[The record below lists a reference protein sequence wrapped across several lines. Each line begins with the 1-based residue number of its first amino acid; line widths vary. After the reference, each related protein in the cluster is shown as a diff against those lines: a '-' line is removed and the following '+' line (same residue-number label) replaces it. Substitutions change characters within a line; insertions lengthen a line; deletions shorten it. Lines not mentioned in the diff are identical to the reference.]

1 VVDVISGARL
11 DYDTMLWSAVF
22 PTADGGFY
30 ITLG

>member
-1 VVDVISGARL
+1 VVDIISGTRL

-30 ITLG
+30 TPL